1 MKPKNKLV
9 VFSLLICSSIAAQNI
24 QIDSCGLDNNSSLS
38 SFEVEYFKIALG
50 QYNIDTLA
58 LSDYRILF
66 LSGNLGTKASSK
78 QHFFES
84 SGKPWF
90 DQDDYPSMEL
100 IVLTNEERK
109 LLPEYDAILVTW
121 SKIKCTEKMRKRFL
135 ANAIKNASPTENQ
148 PTE

>member
-1 MKPKNKLV
+1 MKVFFSFLLV
-9 VFSLLICSSIAAQNI
+9 IPWISLSQNI
-24 QIDSCGLDNNSSLS
+24 QIDSCGLDNHSSLS
-38 SFEVEYFKIALG
+38 SFEVEYFKIALEK
-50 QYNIDTLA
+50 YNIDTLA

-66 LSGNLGTKASSK
+66 LHGNFGAHGSSK

-90 DQDDYPSMEL
+90 SENDYPAMEL

-109 LLPEYDAILVTW
+109 RLPEYDAILVTW

>member
-1 MKPKNKLV
+1 MKLYSY
-9 VFSLLICSSIAAQNI
+9 FILLFPLIVKSQDV
-24 QIDSCGLDNNSSLS
+24 QIDSCGIDNNSRLTSYEITY
-38 SFEVEYFKIALG
+38 FEKALR
-50 QYNIDTLA
+50 NKFHDSVD

-66 LSGNLGTKASSK
+66 LHGNFGAHGSSK
-78 QHFFES
+78 QHFFGK

-90 DQDDYPSMEL
+90 SENDYPSMEL